1 MFARL
6 ICIALNDMDD
16 TFMCGKNSLSSHDG
30 RWLAIALRNLW
41 VRCLR
46 RAYDVIGV
54 IGAEVRGR
62 SQLLRMLRSKC
73 MFPSASKL
81 RTSLWPRCWRRR
93 EEEQVRENP
102 LYPPKTTGKGLK
114 YPGTTSQ
121 TGDKDRETSPAVR
134 LHLLNLSLLQQR

>member
-46 RAYDVIGV
+46 KAYDVIGV

-62 SQLLRMLRSKC
+62 SQLLR
-73 MFPSASKL
+73 
-81 RTSLWPRCWRRR
+81 
-93 EEEQVRENP
+93 
-102 LYPPKTTGKGLK
+102 KGLK